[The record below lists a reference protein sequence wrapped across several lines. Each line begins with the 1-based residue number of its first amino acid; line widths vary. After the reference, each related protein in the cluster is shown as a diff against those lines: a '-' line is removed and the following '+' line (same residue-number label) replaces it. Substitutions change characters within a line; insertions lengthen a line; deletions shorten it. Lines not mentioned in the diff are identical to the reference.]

1 MRFASCEPLLGELDI
16 RRWLADGLGW
26 VIAGG
31 ESGPGA
37 RPMHPDW
44 ARSLRDQCL
53 AASVPYFFKLLC
65 TIEVLSGKRA
75 VPTAAYSQRLLARAA
90 QPATALEAA
99 EADLREQHV
108 RLVP

>member
-1 MRFASCEPLLGELDI
+1 VAAVRFASCEPLLGELEI
-16 RRWLADGLGW
+16 RRWLADGLEW

-53 AASVPYFFKLLC
+53 AAGCRTSSSSGARLLLRLMV
-65 TIEVLSGKRA
+65 TIVAESTSS
-75 VPTAAYSQRLLARAA
+75 TAAARAGMGWN
-90 QPATALEAA
+90 TSSS
-99 EADLREQHV
+99 
-108 RLVP
+108 